1 MTNRKKHFPLFRWL
15 PLAAGLSLIA
25 CGGGP
30 GQASS
35 EGDDTGGQEPD
46 PVVVDFAVAYIARPL
61 PREEEGMEELRAQE
75 ILDPAAF
82 NPGARLILKDRAT
95 ATAASRVLTE
105 GAFAE
110 DPLYDIKH
118 LSAHPDGDRLLFA
131 MRAPE
136 LEDVDEEDQPTWNI
150 WEYDLRTDQ
159 LRRVITSDISAEA
172 GQDLSPRYLPDDR
185 ILFTS
190 TRQTRSRAILL
201 DDNKPQ
207 FDALVERDNE
217 PAFLLHVMAND
228 GTEIEQISYNQSH
241 DLQPSLLDDGRI
253 LFSRWDGFNNDR
265 LSLYTLKP
273 DGTDLSFHYG
283 YHSLNGEQAPTLF
296 RPEQMPDGRI
306 LAIYKPRDEML
317 AGDMLAV
324 DSANFTEVD
333 VSVTGSGGNAQES
346 LSSRPAQIDGELS
359 LSGLYSSVYHLR
371 DGTERLLAS
380 WSQCRLQTP
389 EDGRLV
395 PCTEEW
401 LATEGVQ
408 PAEPLFGLWVYNLAN
423 QTQQPLVVG
432 EEGVMYTE
440 VLALEPRPSPD
451 YLDPTPANN
460 ELAEESTALL
470 HIRSVY
476 DIDGTD
482 STSGG
487 IATLANP
494 AQTPADQRPARFL
507 RLIKAVSTPSN
518 DVLDEQDDEVFGN
531 RFNQNRGLLEI
542 LGYVPIEPDGSVM
555 TRVPA
560 DIALSF
566 DILNAR
572 GERVGPR
579 HENWLQ
585 MRAGEERHCQGCHTD
600 DSQVPHGRPGAEPMA
615 AWAGAPTSGA
625 PFAGTRRTDAFGT
638 PEYPL
643 MGETMAQF
651 DARIAYQCTNPEDPA
666 SCVARG
672 PRAPSVNLVF
682 EDVWTDPG
690 QRTPDESFSQ
700 LYSALSA
707 DRYREWLDPE
717 DPAVGL
723 TLSSLR
729 APVSDS
735 CQSQWNSQCRTVINY
750 ENHIQQLWD
759 RQRLLTAENEAGQLE
774 VVLDDLGAPVDH
786 SCVGCHSNRDA
797 DDKARVPLGQLEL
810 VSLPSANGQMT
821 SYVELLNN
829 DNEQELIEGSLVDR
843 LVPTGEFQRDE
854 EGELILDEDDQ
865 PIPIM
870 VTVTQRASMSRN
882 GAASSQRFFGKF
894 ENFDGEN
901 PDAVDHRGML
911 NQHELKLLREWL
923 DTGGRYY
930 NNHFDTAIQE

>member
-1 MTNRKKHFPLFRWL
+1 MNNQKRLFSLLRWIPLC
-15 PLAAGLSLIA
+15 AGLGLVA

-30 GQASS
+30 GQPSG
-35 EGDDTGGQEPD
+35 EGDTTGGQEPD

-61 PREEEGMEELRAQE
+61 PREDEDVEELRATD

-95 ATAASRVLTE
+95 ATAAHRILTK
-105 GAFAE
+105 GVFG
-110 DPLYDIKH
+110 DDTLYDIKH

-159 LRRVITSDISAEA
+159 LRRVISSDISAEA
-172 GQDLSPRYLPDDR
+172 GQDLSPGYLPDDR
-185 ILFTS
+185 IMFTS

-207 FDALVERDNE
+207 FDALVERDDE
-217 PAFLLHVMAND
+217 PAFLLHVMEND

-265 LSLYTLKP
+265 ISLYTVKP
-273 DGTDLSFHYG
+273 DGTELSFHYG

-296 RPEQMPDGRI
+296 RPKQMPDGRI
-306 LAIYKPRDEML
+306 LAIYKPREQML
-317 AGDMLAV
+317 AGAMLAI
-324 DSANFTEVD
+324 DSANFSEID
-333 VSVTGSGGNAQES
+333 VPITGSDGSAQES
-346 LSSRPAQIDGELS
+346 ISSRPAQIDGELS
-359 LSGLYSSVYHLR
+359 LSGLYSSAYHLQ
-371 DGTERLLAS
+371 DGTERLLVS
-380 WSQCRLQTP
+380 WSQCRLQTS
-389 EDGRLV
+389 DDQRLV

-401 LATEGVQ
+401 LASEGVQ
-408 PAEPLFGLWVYNLAN
+408 PAPPLFGLWVYNLAN

-440 VLALEPRPSPD
+440 VLALEPRLTPD

-460 ELAEESTALL
+460 DLAEESTALL

-482 STSGG
+482 STSEG
-487 IATLANP
+487 IAILASP
-494 AQTPADQRPARFL
+494 AQTSADQRPARFL

-518 DVLDEQDDEVFGN
+518 DVLDEQDDDVFGN
-531 RFNQNRGLLEI
+531 RFNQHPGLLEI

-560 DIALSF
+560 DVAFSF
-566 DILNAR
+566 DIVNGQ
-572 GERVGPR
+572 GERIGPR

-585 MRAGEERHCQGCHTD
+585 MRAGEERHCQGCHTE
-600 DSQVPHGRPGAEPMA
+600 DSQVPHGRPDAKPEP

-625 PFAGTRRTDAFGT
+625 AFPGTQRSDPFGT

-651 DARIAYQCTNPEDPA
+651 DARIGYQCTNPEDPA

-672 PRAPSVNLVF
+672 PRAPNVNLVF
-682 EDVWTDPG
+682 QDIWTNPSVG
-690 QRTPDESFSQ
+690 TPDESFAY

-707 DRYREWLDPE
+707 DRYREWLNPE
-717 DPAVGL
+717 DPAAGIA
-723 TLSSLR
+723 LSSLR
-729 APVSDS
+729 APVSES
-735 CQSQWNSQCRTVINY
+735 CQNQWNSQCRIVINY
-750 ENHIQQLWD
+750 ENHIQQLWE

-774 VVLDDLGAPVDH
+774 VVVDAMGQAVDH
-786 SCVGCHSNRDA
+786 SCVRCHSNRAA
-797 DDKARVPLGQLEL
+797 DDLPRVPLGQLEL
-810 VSLPSANGQMT
+810 VSLAAANGQMT

-829 DNEQELIEGSLVDR
+829 DNEQELIEGSIVDR
-843 LVPTGEFQRDE
+843 LVPTGDFQTDE
-854 EGELILDEDDQ
+854 DGELILDENGA
-865 PIPIM
+865 PSPIM
-870 VTVTQRASMSRN
+870 VTVTQRSSASRN
-882 GAASSQRFFGKF
+882 GAASSQRFFNTF
-894 ENFDGEN
+894 ENFDSEN
-901 PDAVDHRGML
+901 PNAVDHRGML

-923 DTGGRYY
+923 DIGGRYY